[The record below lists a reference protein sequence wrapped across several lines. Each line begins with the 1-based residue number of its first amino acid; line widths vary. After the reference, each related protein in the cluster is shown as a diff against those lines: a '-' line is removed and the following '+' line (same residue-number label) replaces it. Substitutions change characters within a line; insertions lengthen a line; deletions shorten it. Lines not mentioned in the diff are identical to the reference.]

1 MAPPDQAGLE
11 QGNQAETLQQPH
23 EMGPHQ
29 SEPQEESMAGRNG
42 RAVLL
47 NKTIPEESKR
57 AESRIRVITLE
68 AARLRKE
75 LRESEAKRQRAGTK

>member
-1 MAPPDQAGLE
+1 MATPNQAGFE
-11 QGNQAETLQQPH
+11 QGNQSETSQQPN

-29 SEPQEESMAGRNG
+29 SEPQEESRAERYG
-42 RAVLL
+42 RADLL

-68 AARLRKE
+68 AGRLRKE

>member
-1 MAPPDQAGLE
+1 M
-11 QGNQAETLQQPH
+11 
-23 EMGPHQ
+23 
-29 SEPQEESMAGRNG
+29 
-42 RAVLL
+42 L

-68 AARLRKE
+68 AGRLRKE